1 MSLVLFIIA
10 AVLALVVASFIA
22 GFLFFRNNSDKI
34 KSKED
39 SGKKLLDALKGR

>member
-1 MSLVLFIIA
+1 MYYIITFLAALLLGFIGGALFY
-10 AVLALVVASFIA
+10 
-22 GFLFFRNNSDKI
+22 RNNQTKL